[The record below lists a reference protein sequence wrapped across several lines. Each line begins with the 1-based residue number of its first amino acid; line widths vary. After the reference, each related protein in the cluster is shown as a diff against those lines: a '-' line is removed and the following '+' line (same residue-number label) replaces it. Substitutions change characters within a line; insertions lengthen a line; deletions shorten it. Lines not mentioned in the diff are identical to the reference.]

1 MLTSMDR
8 PTTCR
13 TSTNRRVL
21 SVAVILAISAA
32 AALAATPANLS
43 LTVAGA
49 GTFIS
54 RYPVQA
60 CSIFSPEFT
69 NQTSWKGPS
78 SCVNTITIWAFNNG
92 GDTDG
97 TPVTVTNVFPVGSSK
112 AGTVLAV
119 NGFCAFGA
127 GNCGSITVAA
137 GGWTCSVTQG
147 SVSCTRTDVLPAG
160 RTYPPIVIKVLI
172 EDAFD
177 PHLTEFDDAAT
188 VSGGG
193 SASASKFTDF
203 SDAISFG
210 GPPQGYVEVV
220 VHTVPEGL
228 TLSVDGVDVSTPH
241 AYSWQ
246 IGSIHTILTEDPA
259 GNLLNPGFT
268 AVASNFGGLVTN
280 LFVPP
285 PPPFILLITAPDY
298 QVSTGPLRD
307 QFTAIFTKP

>member
-1 MLTSMDR
+1 
-8 PTTCR
+8 
-13 TSTNRRVL
+13 VL
-21 SVAVILAISAA
+21 SVAVILAMSAV
-32 AALAATPANLS
+32 AALAAGPPPNLS

-49 GTFIS
+49 GVFVS

-69 NQTSWKGPS
+69 NQTSWKGPGA
-78 SCVNTITIWAFNNG
+78 CVNTITIWAFNNG

-97 TPVTVTNVFPVGSSK
+97 SPVTVTNVFPVGSSK

-127 GNCGSITVAA
+127 GNCGAIGGNPA
-137 GGWTCSVTQG
+137 GTPNGWTCSVAQG
-147 SVSCTRTDVLPAG
+147 SVSCTRTDVLLAG

-172 EDAFD
+172 EDVFD
-177 PHLTEFDDAAT
+177 SHLTEFDDVAT

-193 SASASKFTDF
+193 SGSASKFTDF

-210 GPPQGYVEVV
+210 GFPQGYVEVV

-228 TLSVDGVDVSTPH
+228 LLVVDGVEVSTDSTGH
-241 AYSWQ
+241 AFSWQ
-246 IGSIHTILTEDPA
+246 IGSIHTITTEAPP
-259 GNLLNPGFT
+259 GTPVNPGFT
-268 AVASNFGGLVTN
+268 NVASNFGGLVTN
-280 LFVPP
+280 LFVPT
-285 PPPFILLITAPDY
+285 PPPFILLITQPDY
-298 QVSTGPLRD
+298 QVATTSIRD